1 MRIERYYQRR
11 PVALQ
16 RRPLGQLQDGRVFTV
31 RGRVAEV
38 GGDRVHALLMAVGA
52 LLLGAPESAVSRHMS
67 AARRTLT
74 TCTSLGEQPA
84 VSILIGLYWLADALL
99 SKTTADG

>member
-1 MRIERYYQRR
+1 MAEFSPYEDVVRKSAAIECTLFS
-11 PVALQ
+11 A
-16 RRPLGQLQDGRVFTV
+16 
-31 RGRVAEV
+31 
-38 GGDRVHALLMAVGA
+38 MAVGA

-99 SKTTADG
+99 STTTADG